1 MAKSIAV
8 LVGKK
13 ASKIRFNHSIKLKR
27 AVNSEALE
35 RMASVVDFAI
45 IEEINSSEEEQIK
58 RVIAKLKSENKAVY
72 FFTDLNDE
80 VTMGVADELE
90 YTIYNSLDALCSAIE
105 SEQNIKVASGF
116 GLNLVENDVDSSN
129 DFGQTDEMSKVIK
142 ELEQNEHEQAEIKQA
157 ELNKSET
164 DSTDNTDS
172 REESFTGFKDAEE
185 HSFEQTPKQA
195 EMSQEEL
202 SAELDYLP
210 ESVSNEINRLKMQL
224 SDLNYDYSLAV
235 EDMRVATERIGNL
248 EKIIATLK
256 DEKECMQTEFDSII
270 QTNEVLEDPIS
281 LSTYQ
286 KTVDDLNAREKQ
298 VEELEKQVT
307 ELKLTVE
314 KDKDTIANKISE
326 IDDLSSK
333 LSKVED
339 ELGVINDSIASGEIH
354 KEVIAEFTAKLESIK
369 NEKDEAIKEAN
380 ELKIKASTDAS
391 TIGLLNKNLVL
402 ETEYRYTSVELFIE
416 LINKLND
423 KIAELNS
430 TLAEKATVE
439 EKLLGSEENSNK
451 LASDLESANAK
462 INELSELETKLKES
476 EEELNEKQ
484 IELESLQTTLD
495 ISKKALEESAVQL
508 ADRNDALNQANE
520 QIESLKA
527 DIQKNIEDSEAKLN
541 ATLAEKDA
549 EMQSALDKKDAE
561 MQAALT
567 EMDTAYKE
575 EVTKQSEEASQA
587 IESLKAESKET
598 EDKLTAEINEL
609 REQNKTKDNEL
620 TDSNEKIKSLK
631 EEISN
636 KESAIEDLNATVESL
651 NGVIDTKD
659 AQLESK
665 DAELSEKDEQ
675 LSQKDSTI
683 ESLNSSIAD
692 RDKSIKAKEYAILE
706 KDRALSDKSESIK
719 ELNASIEAAEAKHS
733 AEMTEQ
739 SNKIS
744 ELTTKIDELNE
755 SIKSKE
761 YTIGVQSVDIEEHEK
776 DIELLKAD
784 IESEKKHSEM
794 LEAKL
799 KRADERFK
807 NTLERLKVS
816 GGDIEK
822 LMAEAPGALSPDDI
836 QRMQDDL
843 ANAETELEKIKQE
856 YNELNEKYTDSVKQ
870 LSENTKSI
878 TSKTTE
884 LTDANI
890 TIQQLKSKVE
900 QLENEVNTLESVKT
914 GASSDEVEAIK
925 NQNSTLV
932 EKNSALTEQINEY
945 ITAEGESKRQIARME
960 SEIETYKS
968 LVAELQND
976 SDSSNGQC
984 TIRSI
989 KYNRGA
995 QIISV
1000 FGNRS
1005 CGITTL
1011 ATSIA
1016 RKLSLSTNVLYI
1028 DFDMIAPKGDVLFK
1042 KMPIVNIRGVQNTS
1056 LGAMSA
1062 FSNSLTASEIKSLAI
1077 GVEKTKGGKLDYFSG
1092 YYYKPVDSVI
1102 AATDFQK
1109 MFDTLGEYYD
1119 YIIIDLG
1126 KIGASTFNNSI
1137 ITEIM
1142 KISNKSIAISNHDL
1156 FNVKAMLRTLNT
1168 MGISSKSVAWAIN
1181 KVPENQVGTQGI
1193 LSMVSPKI
1201 MESLSGCKVGAFA
1214 DDLKLRGLP
1223 LDFSAGSRSNKIN
1236 FEMFL
1241 AQTVFG

>member
-13 ASKIRFNHSIKLKR
+13 ASKLRFNHSIKLKR
-27 AVNSEALE
+27 AVNSETLE
-35 RMASVVDFAI
+35 RMVSVVNFAI
-45 IEEINSSEEEQIK
+45 IEGINSSEEEHVK
-58 RVIAKLKSENKAVY
+58 RVIAKLKSESKAIY
-72 FFTDLNDE
+72 FFPDLYDE

-90 YTIYNSLDALCSAIE
+90 YPIYNSLDALCSAIE
-105 SEQNIKVASGF
+105 SEQNIKVTSGF
-116 GLNLVENDVDSSN
+116 GLNLVANDVDSSN
-129 DFGQTDEMSKVIK
+129 DFGQTDEMSEAIK
-142 ELEQNEHEQAEIKQA
+142 ELEQNELEQAEIKH
-157 ELNKSET
+157 SET
-164 DSTDNTDS
+164 ESTES
-172 REESFTGFKDAEE
+172 KEESFTGFSTTDE
-185 HSFEQTPKQA
+185 HSIESTQSEIPKQA
-195 EMSQEEL
+195 EVSQISQEEL

-256 DEKECMQTEFDSII
+256 DEKECMQAEFDSII

-298 VEELEKQVT
+298 VEELEGQVA
-307 ELKLTVE
+307 ELKQTVE
-314 KDKDTIANKISE
+314 KDKDTIANKINE

-333 LSKVED
+333 LSKIED
-339 ELGVINDSIASGEIH
+339 ELGAINDSIASGEIH

-416 LINKLND
+416 LIDKLND

-439 EKLLGSEENSNK
+439 EKLSSSEEN
-451 LASDLESANAK
+451 LESARTK
-462 INELSELETKLKES
+462 IDELSELEKKLKEN
-476 EEELNEKQ
+476 EEELSEKQ
-484 IELESLQTTLD
+484 IELESLQTTLE

-508 ADRNDALNQANE
+508 ADRNNALNQANE
-520 QIESLKA
+520 QVESLKV
-527 DIQKNIEDSEAKLN
+527 DLQKNIDDSEAKLN
-541 ATLAEKDA
+541 ATISEKDA
-549 EMQSALDKKDAE
+549 EMQKALDEKDAE

-567 EMDTAYKE
+567 ARDTEYTE
-575 EVTKQSEEASQA
+575 TINRQSEEASQA
-587 IESLKAESKET
+587 LESLRKESKET
-598 EDKLTAEINEL
+598 EDRLTAEITEL
-609 REQNKTKDNEL
+609 KEQNESKDSELASNNEKIESLESEL
-620 TDSNEKIKSLK
+620 TDKNSE
-631 EEISN
+631 
-636 KESAIEDLNATVESL
+636 IEDLNATVESL
-651 NGVIDTKD
+651 NSVIDTKD

-665 DAELSEKDEQ
+665 DTELSAKDEQ
-675 LSQKDSTI
+675 LDQKESTI
-683 ESLNSSIAD
+683 ESLNNSVAD
-692 RDKSIKAKEYAILE
+692 RDKSIKSKEYAILE
-706 KDRALSDKSESIK
+706 KDRELSEKSENI
-719 ELNASIEAAEAKHS
+719 EALNASIEVIEAKHS
-733 AEMTEQ
+733 AEMVEQ
-739 SNKIS
+739 SDKIN
-744 ELTTKIDELNE
+744 ELTSKIDELNE

-784 IESEKKHSEM
+784 VESEKKHSET

-799 KRADERFK
+799 RRADERFK
-807 NTLERLKVS
+807 STLERLKVS

-822 LMAEAPGALSPDDI
+822 LMAEVPGALSPDDI
-836 QRMQDDL
+836 QRMKD
-843 ANAETELEKIKQE
+843 ELEKAEAELKESNAELERIKQE
-856 YNELNEKYTDSVKQ
+856 YTELNDKYTDSVKQ

-878 TSKTTE
+878 TSKTEE
-884 LTDANI
+884 LTSANI
-890 TIQQLKSKVE
+890 TIQQLKSKIE
-900 QLENEVNTLESVKT
+900 QLENEVTTLESVKT

-945 ITAEGESKRQIARME
+945 ITAERESKRQLARME

-976 SDSSNGQC
+976 NGSSNGQC
-984 TIRSI
+984 TIGSI

-1011 ATSIA
+1011 AASIA

-1042 KMPIVNIRGVQNTS
+1042 KIPIVNIRGVQNTS

-1062 FSNSLTASEIKSLAI
+1062 FSSSLTASEIKGLAI
-1077 GVEKTKGGKLDYFSG
+1077 GVDKTKGGKLDYFSG

-1137 ITEIM
+1137 ITEIV

-1168 MGISSKSVAWAIN
+1168 MNINSKSVAWAIN
-1181 KVPENQVGTQGI
+1181 KVPENQVSTQGI

-1201 MESLSGCKVGAFA
+1201 MEALSGCKVGAFA